1 MQPVPFLLPHGLMD
15 ESLLLAMQNVVE
27 DLYGHVHRVSD
38 LAMSLGR
45 TMNLERDDIDRLGL
59 VGLLHDVGKV
69 HVDPG
74 ILAKPGPLDD
84 LERDH
89 VRRHPELGF
98 AMTTARFDRR
108 VSEAILHHHERFD
121 GDGYPFG
128 LSAQQIPLLSRVVL
142 VADAYDAITS
152 DRAYQPALPP
162 AMAIAEITA
171 HSGTQFDPSVVEAFL
186 MIATSGQLPLQL
198 PIRPG
203 VAAR

>member
-1 MQPVPFLLPHGLMD
+1 MD
-15 ESLLLAMQNVVE
+15 ESLLLAMQSVVE

-45 TMNLERDDIDRLGL
+45 TMNLSLDDVDRLGL
-59 VGLLHDVGKV
+59 VGVLHDVGKV

-89 VRRHPELGF
+89 VRRHPELGY
-98 AMTTARFDRR
+98 AMTAARFDPR
-108 VSEAILHHHERFD
+108 VANAILHHHERFD

-128 LSAQQIPLLSRVVL
+128 LAGKDIPLLSRVVL

-152 DRAYQPALPP
+152 DRSYQA
-162 AMAIAEITA
+162 AMPVLIAVEEITR
-171 HSGTQFDPSVVEAFL
+171 HSGSQFDPTVVEAFQI
-186 MIATSGQLPLQL
+186 IASTGRLPLQV
-198 PIRPG
+198 PFRPG
-203 VAAR
+203 AAAR

>member
-1 MQPVPFLLPHGLMD
+1 MD

-38 LAMSLGR
+38 LAMALGR
-45 TMNLERDDIDRLGL
+45 SMNLAQDDVDRLGL

-98 AMTTARFDRR
+98 AMTSARFDRR
-108 VSEAILHHHERFD
+108 VAEAILHHHERFD
-121 GDGYPFG
+121 GAGYPFG
-128 LSAQQIPLLSRVVL
+128 LARQEIPVLSRVVL

-152 DRAYQPALPP
+152 DRSYQPALPP
-162 AMAIAEITA
+162 VMAIDEITI
-171 HSGTQFDPSVVEAFL
+171 HSGTQFDPTVVEAFL
-186 MIATSGQLPLQL
+186 IIAGAGRLPLQI
-198 PIRPG
+198 PVHPG
-203 VAAR
+203 AAAR